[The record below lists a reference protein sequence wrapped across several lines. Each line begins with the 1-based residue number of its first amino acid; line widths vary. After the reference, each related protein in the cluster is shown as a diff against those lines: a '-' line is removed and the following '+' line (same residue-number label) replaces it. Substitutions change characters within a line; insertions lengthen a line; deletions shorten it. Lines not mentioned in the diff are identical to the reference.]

1 MPDRPKILIVDD
13 EHRFRKTLGKLLT
26 ARSLEVRD
34 AASGEEALEMI
45 ASQEPDVVLLDVK
58 MPGMGGIGALA
69 EIKRDNPDVEVLVL
83 SGHASVD
90 TAKEIIELGGF
101 DYLLKPYS
109 IDDLLMKI
117 DGAME
122 RRRVRAGLRSDPAAG
137 RSSA

>member
-13 EHRFRKTLGKLLT
+13 ENRFRKTLGKLLT

-34 AASGEEALEMI
+34 AANGEEALELI
-45 ASQEPDVVLLDVK
+45 AKQEPDIILLDVK
-58 MPGMGGIGALA
+58 MPGMSGIKALA
-69 EIKRDNPDVEVLVL
+69 EIKRDHPNVEVLVL

-109 IDDLLMKI
+109 IDDLLVKI
-117 DGAME
+117 DAALE
-122 RRRVRAGLRSDPAAG
+122 RRRVRAG
-137 RSSA
+137 SAS

>member
-13 EHRFRKTLGKLLT
+13 ENRFRKTLGKLLT

-34 AASGEEALEMI
+34 AANGEEALELI
-45 ASQEPDVVLLDVK
+45 AKQEPDIILLDVK
-58 MPGMGGIGALA
+58 MPGMGGIKALA
-69 EIKRDNPDVEVLVL
+69 EIKRDHPNVEVLVL

-109 IDDLLMKI
+109 IDDLLVKI
-117 DGAME
+117 DAALE
-122 RRRVRAGLRSDPAAG
+122 RRRVRAG
-137 RSSA
+137 SAP